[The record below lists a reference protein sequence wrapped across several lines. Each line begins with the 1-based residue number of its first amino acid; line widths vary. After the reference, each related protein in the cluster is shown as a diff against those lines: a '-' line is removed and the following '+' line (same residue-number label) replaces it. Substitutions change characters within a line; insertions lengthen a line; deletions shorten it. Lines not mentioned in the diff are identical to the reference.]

1 MSLAATALAASGCG
15 AAVDLDSPSLSGA
28 TATQCADLATAGPA
42 SVAGAESRDVD
53 GSGVALAWGEPP
65 ITLRCGVPEPAGL
78 QPGSRCDT
86 VEQVDWFST
95 RTEDGYRF
103 ATIGR
108 STTVEL
114 FVPFDYDPAG
124 DALVDLGAAVRQS
137 IPSVKRCL

>member
-15 AAVDLDSPSLSGA
+15 GAVDLDSPSLSGVA
-28 TATQCADLATAGPA
+28 ATQCADLAAARPA

-53 GSGVALAWGEPP
+53 GSAVTLAWGDPP
-65 ITLRCGVPEPAGL
+65 ITLRCGVPEPSSL

-86 VEQVDWFST
+86 VERVDWFTT

-114 FVPFDYDPAG
+114 FVHSEYDPAG
-124 DALVDLGAAVRQS
+124 DALVDVAAAVRRS
-137 IPSVKRCL
+137 IPSVQRCL

>member
-1 MSLAATALAASGCG
+1 VSLAAAALAASGCG
-15 AAVDLDSPSLSGA
+15 SAVDVESPALTGA
-28 TATQCADLATAGPA
+28 IAAQCADLAAAAPA
-42 SVAGAESRDVD
+42 SVAGAKSRDVD
-53 GSGVALAWGEPP
+53 GSGVALAWGDPP
-65 ITLRCGVPEPAGL
+65 ITLRCGVPEPSNL

-86 VEQVDWFST
+86 VERVDWFTT

-124 DALVDLGAAVRQS
+124 DALVDVAVAVRKS
-137 IPSVKRCL
+137 IPVVERCH